1 MLPFKSY
8 LKLKKWSNINQL
20 LKSSFGIEEIKMK
33 QMLESSSIRVNGT
46 AITHNLHLPP
56 NAGILIFWRPS
67 TYLPSQEESW
77 NPIVAIEKDYIVT
90 DKIPSLP
97 TIPTIDNGNQN
108 FMSYLKG
115 KLPRHLSCGSFLM
128 TSRLDAGTHGLLM
141 FARSAEFQGQ
151 YNTLLQTRKIKKH
164 YQAVVI
170 GWKEETKVP
179 LTLCHYLS
187 VAQKVDFLIRWKE
200 EIKVPLTLSHYLSAA
215 QKIDF
220 LAQSGKHMEER
231 ETEDATIST
240 IYDNEIR
247 IPSKVSAAYE
257 KDETHQL
264 EAKLIIKSVE
274 SVTYYPP
281 RDKNNNNVEN
291 KLILNEERSS
301 IENGNNGDNNQKA
314 KPPRCLP
321 LRAFDDDFIQKLMA
335 QESNLKLLTI
345 ELITGRTHQ
354 IRSQLEKEGL
364 YIVGDWLY
372 NTPTTLEWVLPRRP
386 LALCCSSLEFQHP
399 ITKEQKSY
407 FLE

>member
-1 MLPFKSY
+1 MLQYKSY
-8 LKLKKWSNINQL
+8 LKLKKWCNINQL
-20 LKSSFGIEEIKMK
+20 LRSSFGIEEIKMK

-56 NAGILIFWRPS
+56 NSGVLIFWRPS

-108 FMSYLKG
+108 FMSYLRG
-115 KLPRHLSCGSFLM
+115 KLPRHLACGSFLM

-151 YNTLLQTRKIKKH
+151 YNTLLQSRKIKKH

-170 GWKEETKVP
+170 GWKEGTKVP

-200 EIKVPLTLSHYLSAA
+200 ETKVPLTLSHYLSVA
-215 QKIDF
+215 QKVDF
-220 LAQSGKHMEER
+220 LAQSANHVEER

-240 IYDNEIR
+240 SFDNEIR

-257 KDETHQL
+257 MDDVHQL
-264 EAKLIIKSVE
+264 ESKLIIKSVE
-274 SVTYYPP
+274 DVIYYPP
-281 RDKNNNNVEN
+281 QDKNNHVDNNISVF
-291 KLILNEERSS
+291 EES
-301 IENGNNGDNNQKA
+301 NGDNIKTPKA
-314 KPPRCLP
+314 PRCLP
-321 LRAFDDDFIQKLMA
+321 LRAFDDEFIQRLMA
-335 QESNLKLLTI
+335 KETNLKLLTI

-364 YIVGDWLY
+364 YIIGDWLY
-372 NTPTTLEWVLPRRP
+372 NTTSTLEWVLPRRP

-399 ITKEQKSY
+399 TTKEQKSY

>member
-1 MLPFKSY
+1 MLQYKSY
-8 LKLKKWSNINQL
+8 LKLKKWCNINQL
-20 LKSSFGIEEIKMK
+20 LRSSFGIEEIKMK

-56 NAGILIFWRPS
+56 NSGVLIFWRPS

-108 FMSYLKG
+108 FMSYLRG
-115 KLPRHLSCGSFLM
+115 KLPRHLACGSFLM

-151 YNTLLQTRKIKKH
+151 YNTLLQSRKIKKH

-179 LTLCHYLS
+179 LTLSHYLS
-187 VAQKVDFLIRWKE
+187 VAQKVDFL
-200 EIKVPLTLSHYLSAA
+200 
-215 QKIDF
+215 
-220 LAQSGKHMEER
+220 AQSANHVEER

-240 IYDNEIR
+240 SFDNEIR

-257 KDETHQL
+257 MDDVHQL

-274 SVTYYPP
+274 DVIYYPP
-281 RDKNNNNVEN
+281 QNKSSNHVDNTSAFDDANKGNNNKTPKV
-291 KLILNEERSS
+291 
-301 IENGNNGDNNQKA
+301 A
-314 KPPRCLP
+314 RCLP
-321 LRAFDDDFIQKLMA
+321 LRAFDDEFIQRLMA
-335 QESNLKLLTI
+335 KEKNLKLLTI

-364 YIVGDWLY
+364 YIIGDWLY
-372 NTPTTLEWVLPRRP
+372 NTPSTLEWVLPRRP

-399 ITKEQKSY
+399 TTKEQKSY